1 MIRSLMTYRKLY
13 ISTLILF
20 VYVIL
25 GIGSSINHQNKVSN
39 GAYVIIGIFIITYVC
54 ILYYAY
60 KKSSSK

>member
-1 MIRSLMTYRKLY
+1 MKKKCI

-20 VYVIL
+20 AYVIL

-60 KKSSSK
+60 KRSSSK

>member
-1 MIRSLMTYRKLY
+1 MKKKCI

-25 GIGSSINHQNKVSN
+25 GIGSSINNQNKVSN